1 MRRLA
6 LTAVLTAPLWPSTA
20 HARPE
25 TPPNVH
31 EGKGRIRVWH
41 DPRLRVIGPYRGW
54 LARVRA
60 CESGGRYN
68 INTGNGFL
76 GAYQFTVS
84 SWRPPPH
91 LLHRMLHQGHPRPP
105 RLLTRQSGLPLPP
118 VPQERPR
125 RPATREKVAV
135 KRIMDMTQGEIEAA
149 GVRDHE
155 RRLAE
160 YEREQ
165 DRLAAEQERDEP
177 TVGDLQAYAR
187 LRRDLLNLPDE
198 AA

>member
-1 MRRLA
+1 
-6 LTAVLTAPLWPSTA
+6 
-20 HARPE
+20 
-25 TPPNVH
+25 
-31 EGKGRIRVWH
+31 
-41 DPRLRVIGPYRGW
+41 
-54 LARVRA
+54 
-60 CESGGRYN
+60 
-68 INTGNGFL
+68 
-76 GAYQFTVS
+76 
-84 SWRPPPH
+84 
-91 LLHRMLHQGHPRPP
+91 
-105 RLLTRQSGLPLPP
+105 
-118 VPQERPR
+118 
-125 RPATREKVAV
+125 VAV